1 MEIKDVVLKLIGDPQ
16 SKGCS
21 SRDKE
26 VLKNVEVLGELVI
39 DLFNELTFITRDRH
53 SYESSVKEI
62 GNKAKYFIN
71 EIKEG
76 CDYEK

>member
-1 MEIKDVVLKLIGDPQ
+1 MEIKDVVLKLIGGTQ

-39 DLFNELTFITRDRH
+39 DLFNELTFIARDRH

-62 GNKAKYFIN
+62 GNKAMFFIN

-76 CDYEK
+76 CNYEE

>member
-1 MEIKDVVLKLIGDPQ
+1 MEIKDVVLKLVGDTQ

-26 VLKNVEVLGELVI
+26 VFKNVEVLGELVI
-39 DLFNELTFITRDRH
+39 DLFNELTFIARDRH

-62 GNKAKYFIN
+62 GNKAMYYLN
-71 EIKEG
+71 EMRSN
-76 CDYEK
+76 YED

>member
-1 MEIKDVVLKLIGDPQ
+1 MEIKDVVLKLVGDTQ

-39 DLFNELTFITRDRH
+39 DLFNELTFIARDRH

-62 GNKAKYFIN
+62 GNKAMYYLN
-71 EIKEG
+71 EMRSN
-76 CDYEK
+76 YED